1 MLVSLKS
8 QWVSSANST
17 NDILCVRELKGED
30 EVDEEEYGAEESEA
44 VCAQRMLPAMH
55 PLSIFYHL
63 FLILLHS
70 ELQGY

>member
-30 EVDEEEYGAEESEA
+30 EVDKEEYGAEESEA
-44 VCAQRMLPAMH
+44 VCAQRMSPAMH
-55 PLSIFYHL
+55 P
-63 FLILLHS
+63 
-70 ELQGY
+70 